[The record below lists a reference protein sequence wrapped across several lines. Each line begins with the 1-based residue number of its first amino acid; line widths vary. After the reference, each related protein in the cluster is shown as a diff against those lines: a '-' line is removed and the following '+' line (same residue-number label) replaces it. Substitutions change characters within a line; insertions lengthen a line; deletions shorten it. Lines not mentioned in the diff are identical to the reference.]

1 MVDYRRQLPG
11 RCTTTAHALALAPA
25 RSVTVTTFAGV
36 VQKLFLWKRLVRRQ
50 HSVRNRLP

>member
-36 VQKLFLWKRLVRRQ
+36 VHELFLWKRLVRRQ